1 MHTFLLMAGFFT
13 IMVFFL
19 IDKNLLPG
27 TSIARKH
34 ILGKLEKNKKREMQ
48 LQAEFENLVASYG
61 AWSHNAFPDSDVTYS
76 EYIELLKEKSNIE
89 YSDSEFKKLK
99 SKLKRKQVR
108 EYIEKIKNQE
118 EAVIALQADLD
129 CQKKNLQ
136 SLHIASAS

>member
-1 MHTFLLMAGFFT
+1 MHIFLLMAGFFT

-34 ILGKLEKNKKREMQ
+34 ILGKLEKNKKRELQ
-48 LQAEFENLVASYG
+48 LHAEFENLIASYG
-61 AWSHNAFPDSDVTYS
+61 AWSQNAFPDSDVTYS

-89 YSDSEFKKLK
+89 YSDSEFKKLR

-108 EYIEKIKNQE
+108 DYVEKIKNQE

-129 CQKKNLQ
+129 CQKKNLK
-136 SLHIASAS
+136 SLNMANAS